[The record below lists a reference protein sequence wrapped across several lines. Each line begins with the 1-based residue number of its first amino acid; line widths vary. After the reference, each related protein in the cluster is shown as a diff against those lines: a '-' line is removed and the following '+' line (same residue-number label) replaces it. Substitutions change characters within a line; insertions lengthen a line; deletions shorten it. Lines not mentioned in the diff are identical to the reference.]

1 LLLIKKKIIIQLI
14 DKKKSDKNDTNAKEG
29 KLDLMIC
36 SWKLLAEAN

>member
-14 DKKKSDKNDTNAKEG
+14 DKKSDKNDTNAKEG